1 MPTHPAASGVSVGA
15 KAATSQTST
24 PPHAPL
30 AKASIHSRDCVR
42 RASPLRLGI
51 GVRSFPAM
59 QPNNPTIAATRLDR
73 VVEPPDTT

>member
-30 AKASIHSRDCVR
+30 AKASIHSRDCGSSGFAASFR
-42 RASPLRLGI
+42 NWRAFIPGH
-51 GVRSFPAM
+51 
-59 QPNNPTIAATRLDR
+59 ATK
-73 VVEPPDTT
+73 